1 MKNEYECIKQKLEDH
16 EWVCCL
22 IELKKIELERW
33 IKQTKKIVS
42 IINTK
47 SLMGLYLE
55 ICENL
60 NAEIK
65 KLSKEKSMVE
75 DAISSIDDCD
85 IKQVMTLKYIECL
98 NWSGIRNI
106 TNLPDKECHELH
118 KKGLELLENILSE
131 AA

>member
-33 IKQTKKIVS
+33 IKEAKKIAT
-42 IINTK
+42 IANTK
-47 SLMGLYLE
+47 SLMGLYLG
-55 ICENL
+55 ICEKI

-75 DAISSIDDCD
+75 DAINSIDDCD
-85 IKQVMTLKYIECL
+85 IKQVVTLKYIECL
-98 NWSGIRNI
+98 SWSGIHNI
-106 TNLPDKECHELH
+106 TKLPDKDCHKLH
-118 KKGLELLENILSE
+118 EKGLDLLKTILPE
-131 AA
+131 AS